1 MSRRLTA
8 TERDAA
14 IGAAESKAYAD
25 RGLKPVM
32 SMITVDTGCGPTQIR
47 VTEFGAEN
55 AGVPV
60 LLLHGIASVSVLA
73 APLLDGLEG
82 RRVVAVDWPGHGLSG
97 SCVLP
102 RDASVRAHAMRVLA
116 SLMQQLDLST
126 VDLVGHSLG
135 GQFSLYAA
143 LDMPDRV
150 RRLVLL
156 GAPGAAFAG
165 VKPVPAMKLLAVPG
179 LGAAALSMP
188 LSKKMFKRT
197 NDDMLGVGA
206 LDHLGDNVVTAAYL
220 LAGRKRNA
228 RSIAS
233 FFRRLLRRGRV
244 RDGVALSSE
253 ELSRVAAPVLLVW
266 GDVDTFLTPRAAVD
280 SIESLRDAQ
289 LVRLPGAGHAPW
301 LQNEDETVAALKAHL
316 S

>member
-1 MSRRLTA
+1 
-8 TERDAA
+8 
-14 IGAAESKAYAD
+14 
-25 RGLKPVM
+25 
-32 SMITVDTGCGPTQIR
+32 
-47 VTEFGAEN
+47 
-55 AGVPV
+55 
-60 LLLHGIASVSVLA
+60 
-73 APLLDGLEG
+73 
-82 RRVVAVDWPGHGLSG
+82 
-97 SCVLP
+97 
-102 RDASVRAHAMRVLA
+102 
-116 SLMQQLDLST
+116 
-126 VDLVGHSLG
+126 
-135 GQFSLYAA
+135 
-143 LDMPDRV
+143 
-150 RRLVLL
+150 
-156 GAPGAAFAG
+156 
-165 VKPVPAMKLLAVPG
+165 MKLLAVPG